1 MSSVLHV
8 FLFNAFNDSDM
19 GIAKFILCKKKTEV
33 KIESYPV
40 LQNIPYKRQN
50 YDLYQVPLYFSNSV
64 TCPYQTLSP
73 GGQET
78 QQRCALVASLETSSD
93 MLAE

>member
-1 MSSVLHV
+1 MSSVSHV
-8 FLFNAFNDSDM
+8 FLLNDFNVSEM
-19 GIAKFILCKKKTEV
+19 RIAKFILFKKKTEV
-33 KIESYPV
+33 KTESYLV

-64 TCPYQTLSP
+64 TCLYQTVSP

-78 QQRCALVASLETSSD
+78 QQRCTVVASLETRSD